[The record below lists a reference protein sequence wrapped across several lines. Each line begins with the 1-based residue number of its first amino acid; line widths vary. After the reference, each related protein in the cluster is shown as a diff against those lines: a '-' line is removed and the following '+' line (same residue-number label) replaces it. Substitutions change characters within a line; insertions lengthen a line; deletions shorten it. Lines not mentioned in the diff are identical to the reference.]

1 MRMLRKISGNT
12 KKDMI
17 QNKEICLKIGVI
29 DEIMRETG
37 KLLKMVWFG
46 HIQQRAIN
54 ASKRKSELIPIE
66 GRTNSGRR
74 PNITLKNQ

>member
-1 MRMLRKISGNT
+1 MRMFRKICGNT
-12 KKDMI
+12 EKDMI

-29 DEIMRETG
+29 DEIMREIG

-46 HIQQRAIN
+46 YILRRAIN

-74 PNITLKNQ
+74 PNITLKN

>member
-1 MRMLRKISGNT
+1 MKFLKFQFKDNGINVIKTEMRMLRKISGNT
-12 KKDMI
+12 EKDMI

-46 HIQQRAIN
+46 HI
-54 ASKRKSELIPIE
+54 
-66 GRTNSGRR
+66 
-74 PNITLKNQ
+74 

>member
-1 MRMLRKISGNT
+1 MKFLKFQFKDNGINVIKTEMRMLRKISGNT

-46 HIQQRAIN
+46 HI
-54 ASKRKSELIPIE
+54 
-66 GRTNSGRR
+66 
-74 PNITLKNQ
+74 

>member
-1 MRMLRKISGNT
+1 MRMLRKTSGNT

-37 KLLKMVWFG
+37 SYLRWFG
-46 HIQQRAIN
+46 LVIFSGGRLMHQRERV
-54 ASKRKSELIPIE
+54 S
-66 GRTNSGRR
+66 
-74 PNITLKNQ
+74 

>member
-1 MRMLRKISGNT
+1 MRMLRKTSGNT

-46 HIQQRAIN
+46 HI
-54 ASKRKSELIPIE
+54 
-66 GRTNSGRR
+66 
-74 PNITLKNQ
+74 